1 MASTREDEEA
11 VLLPRS
17 ENNGSS
23 NGSSNDGA
31 GSVGAGPRSP
41 DIQRNGSKA
50 VTRQRREW
58 PTKAGSKKS
67 LKRTL
72 LLLGLVVALITSG
85 VINSILMKMVKATA
99 PQLHAPLCCVCIC
112 HAGPVLSAAGL
123 SGWSPLA
130 LSPLHSS
137 LQTSDLYTQRFAF
150 FVDQGNNIV
159 YVSLLLR

>member
-17 ENNGSS
+17 ESNGSS
-23 NGSSNDGA
+23 NGSSNDGT

-85 VINSILMKMVKATA
+85 VINSILMKMVKQQRPNFTRLYAVCVFVMRG
-99 PQLHAPLCCVCIC
+99 HCCQRLV
-112 HAGPVLSAAGL
+112 SAVA
-123 SGWSPLA
+123 LA